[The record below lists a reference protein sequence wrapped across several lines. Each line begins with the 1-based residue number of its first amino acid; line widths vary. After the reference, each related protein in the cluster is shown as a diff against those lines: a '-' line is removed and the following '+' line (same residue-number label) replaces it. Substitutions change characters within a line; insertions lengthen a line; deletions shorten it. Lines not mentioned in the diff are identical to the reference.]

1 MNSDT
6 RSLPNYG
13 GKRSGEFAMF
23 RNIKV
28 NSWHKKN
35 AKGVKSSDNNQL
47 TDYLVYNNNKVSS
60 DRRTSGHVVDA
71 SDYIKFKKI
80 GAATR
85 DFGKH

>member
-28 NSWHKKN
+28 SSWHKKN
-35 AKGVKSSDNNQL
+35 AKGVKSSDNKEL
-47 TDYLVYNNNKVSS
+47 TDFLVYNNSRVSTEK
-60 DRRTSGHVVDA
+60 RTSGQVVDA